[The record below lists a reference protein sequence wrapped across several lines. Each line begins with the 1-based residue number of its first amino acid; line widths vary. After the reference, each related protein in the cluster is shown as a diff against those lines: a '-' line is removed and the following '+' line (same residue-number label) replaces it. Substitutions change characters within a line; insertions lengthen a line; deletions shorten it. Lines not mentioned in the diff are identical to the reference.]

1 MTTNTARKLR
11 ESSVV
16 AGRVV
21 EAGEQGKFLI
31 KVIEFGEGSSAF
43 YPKEVLERDAALA
56 FPKGTKIF
64 LDHPTYEEEWN
75 QPERSVTKIA
85 GYTTADAYYEN
96 GSVYAP
102 VKFGR
107 EASVIVEDF
116 KEVLGM
122 SIYAMG
128 ESEIG
133 TIGDYTGEVLTHFIA
148 SPFNTVDIVTV
159 AGAGGSIG
167 ARLTESLK
175 AFNER
180 TPKAALVEGST
191 MKGKTMAELDE
202 VLGAIA
208 SLTATVESLATTS
221 TEKTKAEADEAAV
234 EAAATAKI
242 EAYDASVKAIESAD
256 LLPSQ
261 AASLRESAR
270 KGKEITA
277 DLAEAAKIAAEAKE
291 AASAT
296 IKVESGRIAESST
309 PFRSSAYGKGTR

>member
-43 YPKEVLERDAALA
+43 YPKEVLERDAAMA

-180 TPKAALVEGST
+180 NPKAPAEGNT
-191 MKGKTMAELDE
+191 TKGKTMAELDE
-202 VLGAIA
+202 VLSAIGG
-208 SLTATVESLATTS
+208 LTATIESLVSKKDEA
-221 TEKTKAEADEAAV
+221 TKAEADAAAV
-234 EAAATAKI
+234 DAAATAKI
-242 EAYDASVKAIESAD
+242 EAYDASVKAIESAE

-261 AASLRESAR
+261 ATSLRESAR
-270 KGKEITA
+270 RGKDITA

-291 AASAT
+291 AAS
-296 IKVESGRIAESST
+296 KVVESGRIQEGADK
-309 PFRSSAYGKGTR
+309 PFRSTAWGNR